1 MNFFSISDIENL
13 TNIKAHTIRTW
24 EQRYGICSCKRKES
38 KHRYYDGDDLKQI
51 LRIAWLYQNGH
62 KISHIACL
70 SSVEIKN
77 RALGTGNSNSSYEIH
92 INRLMESSIDLDSE
106 AFEENLHEAIN
117 EYGFEKSILHIVF
130 PFLNKLGL
138 FWLTGHV
145 IPAQEHFASYFIS
158 QKTCIAI
165 DQLPRKENIKTNRRV
180 LLFTPMGEFHE
191 IPLLFMS
198 FLLKQN
204 GIPYVYMGSAVT
216 VETLIF
222 YCRHQSVTELYF
234 HLITNLTKYD
244 IDEYLQKLA
253 DAFPDKQIICS
264 GVSCNAS
271 VRVPKNVKILMT
283 DEELLEYS
291 KDGD

>member
-1 MNFFSISDIENL
+1 MNFFTISDIENL

-70 SSVEIKN
+70 SAIEIKN
-77 RALGTGNSNSSYEIH
+77 RALGTGNSNTSYDIH
-92 INRLMESSIDLDSE
+92 VNRLMESSIDLDSE
-106 AFEENLHEAIN
+106 AFEENLLEAIE
-117 EYGFEKSILHIVF
+117 EYGFEKSILNIVF

-145 IPAQEHFASYFIS
+145 IPAQEHFASSFIA
-158 QKTCIAI
+158 QKTSMAI
-165 DQLPRKENIKTNRRV
+165 DQLPRKDNINTNRRV

-198 FLLKQN
+198 FLLKKN
-204 GIPYVYMGSAVT
+204 GIPYVYMGSAVSI
-216 VETLIF
+216 ETLSF
-222 YCRHQSVTELYF
+222 YCRHQSATELYF

-244 IDEYLQKLA
+244 IDEYLQMLSE
-253 DAFPDKQIICS
+253 AFPDKQIFCS

-271 VRVPKNVKILMT
+271 VRVPKNVKVLVT
-283 DEELLEYS
+283 DEEMMEYS
-291 KDGD
+291 KCAD

>member
-70 SSVEIKN
+70 SAVEIKN
-77 RALGTGNSNSSYEIH
+77 RALGTGNSNSGYDIH

-106 AFEENLHEAIN
+106 AFDENLQEAIN
-117 EYGFEKSILHIVF
+117 VFGFEKTILHIVF

-145 IPAQEHFASYFIS
+145 IPAQEHFASSFIS
-158 QKTCIAI
+158 QKICIAI
-165 DQLPRKENIKTNRRV
+165 DQLQPKENIKTSRRV

-198 FLLKQN
+198 YLLKKN
-204 GIPYVYMGSAVT
+204 GIPFVYMGSAISI
-216 VETLIF
+216 ETLSF
-222 YCRHQSVTELYF
+222 YCRHQSATELYF
-234 HLITNLTKYD
+234 HLITNLTKCD
-244 IDEYLQKLA
+244 IDSYLQKLA
-253 DAFPDKQIICS
+253 DTFPDKQIFCS
-264 GVSCNAS
+264 GVACNAS

-283 DEELLEYS
+283 DEELMEYS
-291 KDGD
+291 KCAD